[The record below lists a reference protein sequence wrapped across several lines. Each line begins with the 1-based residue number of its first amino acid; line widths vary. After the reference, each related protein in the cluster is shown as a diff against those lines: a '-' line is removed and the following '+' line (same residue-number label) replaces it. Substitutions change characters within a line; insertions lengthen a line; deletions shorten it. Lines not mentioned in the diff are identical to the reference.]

1 MDKLSELKA
10 AAKAAKDAFFN
21 SGDYRLEKAW
31 KKAADAAIRAEIDE
45 LSRRNSDPLAGFERK
60 HSSES
65 KASEYHDKRMWFADI
80 KY

>member
-1 MDKLSELKA
+1 MSNLRELKA

-31 KKAADAAIRAEIDE
+31 KRAAEAAIRAEIDE
-45 LSRRNSDPLAGFERK
+45 LSRRSSDPLAGFERK

-65 KASEYHDKRMWFADI
+65 RVAEYHDKMRWYPDI